1 MKEALLARSGQIMKR
16 KARRNWTLLM
26 TASGQADIDRFSE
39 KSTGIT
45 TRKLGEWG
53 GGNT

>member
-39 KSTGIT
+39 KSAGIT